1 LLRVGA
7 NDAASESE
15 DGGQRLN
22 FRKVMIINRMEDT
35 KMREVCVRAPEYLG
49 CYELPYELGSSGEE
63 IKFEGGL
70 LKVSVPF
77 AKGLDQKIL
86 YRPLA

>member
-1 LLRVGA
+1 
-7 NDAASESE
+7 
-15 DGGQRLN
+15 
-22 FRKVMIINRMEDT
+22 MIINKVEET

-49 CYELPYELGSSGEE
+49 CYELPYEVGSGEEE

-70 LKVSVPF
+70 LKVSTPL
-77 AKGLDQKIL
+77 AKGLEQKII

>member
-1 LLRVGA
+1 
-7 NDAASESE
+7 
-15 DGGQRLN
+15 
-22 FRKVMIINRMEDT
+22 MIINKVEET

-49 CYELPYELGSSGEE
+49 CYELPYEVGSGGEE

-70 LKVSVPF
+70 LKVSTPI
-77 AKGLDQKIL
+77 AKGLEQKII

>member
-1 LLRVGA
+1 MHPRTEA
-7 NDAASESE
+7 DT
-15 DGGQRLN
+15 LN
-22 FRKVMIINRMEDT
+22 SQEVMITNRVEET

-49 CYELPYELGSSGEE
+49 CYELPYEVGSGGEE

-70 LKVSVPF
+70 LKVSTPN
-77 AKGLDQKIL
+77 AKELEQKII